1 MPHLPAPREEIELQ
15 ALFDAMPQLGWAAD
29 ADGWIYYY
37 NRRWYEYTG
46 TTAEQLKGWGWQA
59 VHDPALLPE
68 VIQKWNAAL
77 AAGQPFEMS
86 FTLLRH
92 DGARRWFLT
101 RATPLR
107 DERGK
112 IYRWVGI
119 NTDIHEQR
127 EAQDRLKLLASLALP
142 LSEARTR
149 AQVVEIIVERGMAAA
164 HADTCALYMLDDGR
178 TALELIGSRGISPEI
193 MSRIRR
199 ISAREGNP
207 DTFASVQSGT
217 TLWAESADDYQSL
230 FPSLAKQEATGPRA
244 QAFWSVP
251 LIVEGRA
258 VGLLGMG
265 FYEPRRFLPDERAFV
280 GTFSQQCGQALLRA
294 VRLEREDEAQ
304 RALTTTLRSIGDG
317 VIATDTVGRVTFM
330 NPVAENLTGWA
341 ASDARGFPLDE
352 VFRIFS
358 EDTGEAVESPVT
370 KVLREGTVVGLA
382 NHTVLL
388 SKSGRRIPIDD
399 SGAPIQDGSNAI
411 LGVVLVFRDATKEK
425 LDSVRRAFLVDAG
438 EALASSLDYRAT
450 LATVARLAVPRLADW
465 CTVELIEPGTA
476 ASQQVAVSHADP
488 AKVAFAREM
497 GERYPPDPEA
507 RTGVPQVMRS
517 GKSELYSEIPVA
529 LLEAGAKDAEHLRIL
544 RELRLESAMIVPLRG
559 RDRTFGALTF
569 IYADS
574 GRHYTADDLAFAEEF
589 ARRATMAIETAR
601 AFRDV
606 EEARIR
612 ERALR
617 REAEI
622 ANRAKDEFLAT
633 VSHELRT
640 PLNAILGWT
649 VTLRRRN
656 PPEEI
661 ERPLAVI
668 ERNAR
673 AQARLIEDVL
683 DVSRIISGKLSLT
696 LGMMNLADAID
707 GAIEAV
713 TPAAEAKGIAIDVDI
728 QDRALEITADA
739 GRVQQVVWNLTSNA
753 VKFTPKGGT
762 ISIKA
767 YREGS
772 DVYVRVNDTGEGIP
786 AEVLPAVFEPFRQAD
801 ASTTRRHGGLG
812 LGLAIVKQLVAAHG
826 GTVSATSDGPGSG
839 AEFIVRLPARID
851 TIVPASSRLTPDA
864 SAYLAEA
871 QRPSPRLDGLKLLV
885 VDDEEDARVLLRAVL
900 SLQGAEVEVAGSVEE
915 ALQAFERLRP
925 DVVVSDIGMPV
936 ADGYA
941 LIRKIRALATDK
953 GGRTPAI
960 ALTAYARAEDVQRAF
975 AAGYQGHI
983 AKPVEPAQIATI
995 VANLGGRILDC

>member
-1 MPHLPAPREEIELQ
+1 MPPLAARAEIELL
-15 ALFDAMPQLGWAAD
+15 ALFDAMPQLGWAANP
-29 ADGWIYYY
+29 DGEMYYY
-37 NRRWYEYTG
+37 NQRWYEYTG
-46 TTAEQLKGWGWQA
+46 TTPAAMEGLGWQS

-68 VIQKWNAAL
+68 MMQRWTAAL
-77 AAGQPFEMS
+77 AAGQPIELT
-86 FTLLRH
+86 FTLRRH

-107 DERGK
+107 DESGEIR
-112 IYRWVGI
+112 RWVGI
-119 NTDIHEQR
+119 SIDIHDQR
-127 EAQDRLKLLASLALP
+127 EATDRLQWLASLALP

-149 AQVVEIIVERGMAAA
+149 AQVVEVIVEHGMAAA
-164 HADTCALYMLDDGR
+164 RADTCALYMLDDAR

-193 MSRIRR
+193 IAGLRR

-207 DTFASVQSGT
+207 DTFASVLAGR
-217 TLWAESADDYQSL
+217 TLWAESIDDYRSL
-230 FPSLAKQEATGPRA
+230 FPVLANQQASGPRA
-244 QAFWSVP
+244 KAFWSVP

-265 FYEPRRFLPDERAFV
+265 FYQPRQFLPDERGFV
-280 GTFSQQCGQALLRA
+280 DTFTKQCAQALLRA
-294 VRLEREDEAQ
+294 VRLEKEDEAQ
-304 RALTTTLRSIGDG
+304 RALATTLRSIGDG
-317 VIATDTVGRVTFM
+317 VIATDTAGRVTFM
-330 NPVAENLTGWA
+330 NPVAEDLTGWT
-341 ASDARGFPLDE
+341 ASDARGCPLDE

-358 EDTGEAVESPVT
+358 ENTGAVVESPVT

-399 SGAPIQDGSNAI
+399 SGAPIQDGSKSI

-425 LDSVRRAFLVDAG
+425 IDAIRRAFLADAG
-438 EALASSLDYRAT
+438 EALASSHDYRAT

-465 CTVELIEPGTA
+465 CTVELIEPGATA
-476 ASQQVAVSHADP
+476 SLQVAVTHADP

-497 GERYPPDPEA
+497 GERYPPDPA
-507 RTGVPQVMRS
+507 ATTGAPQVIRS
-517 GKSELYSEIPVA
+517 GKSELYGEIPAA
-529 LLEAGAKDAEHLRIL
+529 LLEAGAKDADHLRIL

-574 GRHYTADDLAFAEEF
+574 GRRYTSDDLAFAEEF

-601 AFRDV
+601 AFRDL
-606 EEARIR
+606 EEGRTR

-656 PPEEI
+656 PPEEM

-673 AQARLIEDVL
+673 SQARLIEDVL
-683 DVSRIISGKLSLT
+683 DVSRIISGKLSLS
-696 LGMMNLADAID
+696 LGITNIAEAVE

-713 TPAAEAKGIAIDVDI
+713 TPAAEAKGIALDIDI

-762 ISIKA
+762 ISVKA
-767 YREGS
+767 YRDGS
-772 DVYVRVNDTGEGIP
+772 DVYVVVNDTGEGISS
-786 AEVLPAVFEPFRQAD
+786 EVLPSVFEPFRQAD

-826 GTVSATSDGPGSG
+826 GTVSARSDGPGRG
-839 AEFIVRLPARID
+839 AEFTVRLPARTD
-851 TIVPASSRLTPDA
+851 TIVQAVGRPSSDA
-864 SAYLAEA
+864 FPSLVEA
-871 QRPSPRLDGLKLLV
+871 QRHSPRLDGLKLLV
-885 VDDEEDARVLLRAVL
+885 VDDEEDARALLRAVL
-900 SLQGAEVEVAGSVEE
+900 SLQGAEVEVASSVEE
-915 ALQAFERLRP
+915 ALLAFERVRP
-925 DVVVSDIGMPV
+925 DVLVSDIGMPI
-936 ADGYA
+936 ADGYS
-941 LIRKIRALATDK
+941 LIRRIRALTADK

-975 AAGYQGHI
+975 AAGYQSHI
-983 AKPVEPAQIATI
+983 AKPVEPVQIATI
-995 VANLGGRILDC
+995 VANLGGRTLDC